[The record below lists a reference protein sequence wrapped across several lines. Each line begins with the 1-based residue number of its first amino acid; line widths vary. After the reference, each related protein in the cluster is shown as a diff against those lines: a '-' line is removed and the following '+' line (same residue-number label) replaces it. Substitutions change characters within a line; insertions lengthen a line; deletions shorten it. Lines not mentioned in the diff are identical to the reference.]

1 MVFGKMAQ
9 TGVIAV
15 SGQKKSIIII
25 AVVFVFVAAGVFL
38 LISHN
43 NAAGERTVEQ
53 VLSCRLDEMD
63 AVSIQIGVYK
73 QQFDDPEE
81 LRRFVELVREMRLK
95 PGEDPERTGGGIL
108 VSFLKDGKEEAIFNV
123 VGDCLLVN
131 PDQRGTAYYQIAPE
145 SFNAAWWN
153 ALNERPGKQRRGLF
167 EEKH

>member
-1 MVFGKMAQ
+1 MFGKTAQ

-15 SGQKKSIIII
+15 SGQKKSIITI

-81 LRRFVELVREMRLK
+81 LHRFVELVREMRLK

-108 VSFLKDGKEEAIFNV
+108 VSFLKDGKEEAMFNV

-145 SFNAAWWN
+145 SFNEAWWN

>member
-1 MVFGKMAQ
+1 MVFGKTAQ

-15 SGQKKSIIII
+15 SGQKKSIITI

-81 LRRFVELVREMRLK
+81 LHRFVELVREMRLK

-108 VSFLKDGKEEAIFNV
+108 VSFLKDGKEEAMFNV

-145 SFNAAWWN
+145 SFNEAWWN